1 MKVYVLYINPTNNED
16 LWSEVNDGT
25 RVIPPLIGRR
35 KRGRKTTT
43 RRKATEEIKNALRH
57 QNPILNL
64 LGKANRKYVG
74 RGYAQ
79 LNVAHAM
86 QQATT
91 RGIMRK

>member
-43 RRKATEEIKNALRH
+43 RMKATEEIKNALKASKS
-57 QNPILNL
+57 NFESF
-64 LGKANRKYVG
+64 GKGK
-74 RGYAQ
+74 
-79 LNVAHAM
+79 
-86 QQATT
+86 
-91 RGIMRK
+91 